1 MRKIIHPV
9 DFACRLG
16 PVSSLGPQLR
26 YIDRMAQALLKPLTE
41 DDYLACEALATVRHE
56 FVRGK
61 MYAMAGG
68 SANHNRISGNL
79 YARLLQSADEKCQPF
94 IADMKL
100 RVELG
105 AAYYYPDVMLVC
117 DPQDSEAYFKTSPCM
132 VAEVLSPG
140 TELTDRREKWA
151 AYQNLPSLHHY
162 LLLAQDRPHIE
173 VYQRVNVRQ
182 WGLTVLE
189 LGDTLDL
196 GLCGRSGISSGAI
209 CIPVKDIYRGVDF
222 SAAPAALP

>member
-1 MRKIIHPV
+1 MGRIIHPV

-16 PVSSLGPQLR
+16 AVSSLGTQLR
-26 YIDRMAQALLKPLTE
+26 YIDRMVQALLKPMTE

-68 SANHNRISGNL
+68 SANHNRIAVNL
-79 YARLLQSADEKCQPF
+79 TTYCNLQAAESCQTF
-94 IADMKL
+94 ASDMKL

-151 AYQNLPSLHHY
+151 AYQNMPSLHHY
-162 LLLAQDRPHIE
+162 LLLAQDRPYIE

-196 GLCGRSGISSGAI
+196 GLCGQSGISSGAI

-222 SAAPAALP
+222 SAAPVVLP

>member
-1 MRKIIHPV
+1 
-9 DFACRLG
+9 
-16 PVSSLGPQLR
+16 
-26 YIDRMAQALLKPLTE
+26 MAQALLKPMTE

-68 SANHNRISGNL
+68 SANHNRIAVNL
-79 YARLLQSADEKCQPF
+79 TTYCNLQAAESCQTF
-94 IADMKL
+94 ASDMKL

-189 LGDTLDL
+189 LDDTLDL
-196 GLCGRSGISSGAI
+196 GLCGHASTTGSIR
-209 CIPVKDIYRGVDF
+209 IPVKDIYRGVDF
-222 SAAPAALP
+222 SAAPVVLP